1 MKIYMLDKDMLINLK
16 TLYFPF
22 GFGLSYSTFEFSELM
37 LECKKKLTVRFKV
50 KNILKYDA
58 SVVPMIFLDFPF
70 ENYPKKVFKGFDKKS
85 LKIYEVIYFYILVEP
100 YDLSYYDVS
109 KKE

>member
-1 MKIYMLDKDMLINLK
+1 
-16 TLYFPF
+16 
-22 GFGLSYSTFEFSELM
+22 
-37 LECKKKLTVRFKV
+37 
-50 KNILKYDA
+50 
-58 SVVPMIFLDFPF
+58 MIFLDFPF